1 MADVRAFP
9 LPDAGDPDVGS
20 PLRFLI
26 WVAKGQWTTLLGGM
40 AFGVVWMCG
49 QAAAPFVVGKAIDRG
64 VAGHDTK
71 ALVAWSAALFA
82 VGLVQAGAGVM
93 RHRWAVT
100 NWMFATFRV
109 EQLLTRKS
117 ARLGGSL
124 KQRIDLGDVV
134 STATSDAMHIGNCL
148 DITARG
154 AGSIVAFVAVA
165 VVMLETSVEL
175 GLVVLIGVPLLM
187 IAIGPALKP
196 LHRRQ
201 TSLRSS
207 VSQLTSFGADT
218 VAGLRVLRGVG
229 GEAEF
234 VERYRARSQ
243 DVRRKGVAV
252 AAIESVL
259 DAAQV
264 LLPGVFVVIVTWLG
278 ARLAMSGRI
287 SVGSLVS
294 FYGYAAF
301 LLAPMK
307 VATEAAQKFT
317 RGVVGA
323 GRVLRVLSLQPLLA
337 ETATPSTAPRRAEL
351 VDTMTG
357 FSVSTGEFIAVA
369 ATDPQEASALADRL
383 GRHID
388 SADGHQVLLG
398 GVPLSSIALD
408 DVRRRILVS
417 DKDPRLFAGQL
428 REQLDPFKRFS
439 DDELSAAVAAAQAQ
453 DAVDSVPDGLDG
465 TIDERARG
473 VSGGQR
479 QRLVLV
485 RALLADPEI
494 LVLDEPTSAVD
505 AYTEAQIAGALYD
518 HRAGKTTVVMTTSPL
533 LLDRADRVVLLDDNR
548 VITTGTH
555 RGLSHSDPRYRREV
569 EREEESA

>member
-1 MADVRAFP
+1 MRAFP
-9 LPDAGDPDVGS
+9 LADPGDPELGS
-20 PLRFLI
+20 PFRFLT
-26 WVAKGQWTTLLGGM
+26 WVAKGQLATLLGGM
-40 AFGVVWMCG
+40 AFGIVWMCG
-49 QAAAPFVVGKAIDRG
+49 QAAAPYVVGKAIDLG
-64 VAGHDTK
+64 VAGHNTR
-71 ALVAWSAALFA
+71 ALIGWSLGLLG

-100 NWMFATFRV
+100 NWMFAMFRV
-109 EQLLTRKS
+109 EQLLTRKA

-148 DITARG
+148 DITARA
-154 AGSIVAFVAVA
+154 AGSVVAFVAVA
-165 VVMLETSVEL
+165 AVMLETSVEL

-187 IAIGPALKP
+187 VAIGPVLKP

-201 TSLRSS
+201 TQLRSS

-229 GEAEF
+229 GEGEF

-243 DVRRKGVAV
+243 DVRRKGVSV
-252 AAIESVL
+252 AGIESVL

-278 ARLAMSGRI
+278 ARLAMTDRI

-317 RGVVGA
+317 RGIVGA
-323 GRVLRVLSLQPLLA
+323 RRVLRVLSLQPLLA
-337 ETATPSTAPRRAEL
+337 DPPTPRAAPDNAGL
-351 VDTMTG
+351 VDTLTG
-357 FSVSTGEFIAVA
+357 FFVQAGEFVAVA
-369 ATDPQEASALADRL
+369 ATEPQAASALADRL

-388 SADGHQVLLG
+388 PPAGHEVRLG
-398 GVPLSSIALD
+398 DVPLTSISID
-408 DVRRRILVS
+408 EVRRRILVS

-428 REQLDPFKRFS
+428 REQLDPFKLFP
-439 DDELSAAVAAAQAQ
+439 DDALSRTITVASAQ
-453 DAVDSVPDGLDG
+453 DAVESVPDGLDG
-465 TIDERARG
+465 VIDENARG
-473 VSGGQR
+473 LSGGQR
-479 QRLVLV
+479 QRLALV
-485 RALLADPEI
+485 RALLTGPETLI
-494 LVLDEPTSAVD
+494 LDEPTSAVD
-505 AYTEAQIAGALYD
+505 AYTEAQIAAALYD
-518 HRAGKTTVVMTTSPL
+518 ARRGKTTVVMTTSPL
-533 LLDRADRVVLLDDNR
+533 LLGRADRVVLLDDNHA
-548 VITTGTH
+548 IATGTH
-555 RGLSHSDPRYRREV
+555 HELSHADSRYRRTV